1 MNYTSL
7 TYTTENRIATITLN
21 RPDRRN
27 VLDDVMIKELTDV
40 LMSVNRNTQSRIV
53 VITGAGSS
61 FCAGMDLDYLQKFSQ
76 MGQEENLEDAH
87 NLMKMLQLIQTLRK
101 PVIAMVNGVALGGGC
116 GIAAACDFVFAGKE
130 NAKLGV
136 PEVRLGFVPAIILV
150 YLIKR
155 MGEGA
160 AKEFALRGDILDAS
174 TAKTK
179 GLVTE
184 VVADDLL
191 KAGVNEFAEKLAKT
205 TSPSSLT
212 LTKDLF
218 NKFNEMNMKDA
229 MEYAANLNALVRKTE
244 DFKKGVDSFL
254 KKEKLEW

>member
-27 VLDDVMIKELTDV
+27 ALDDLMIKELTDI

-61 FCAGMDLDYLQKFSQ
+61 FCAGMDLDYLQKFSE
-76 MGQEENLEDAH
+76 MGQEENLEDAR
-87 NLMKMLQLIQTLRK
+87 NLMKMLQLIQSLRK
-101 PVIAMVNGVALGGGC
+101 PVIAMVNGAALGGGC
-116 GIAAACDFVFAGKE
+116 GIAAACDFIFAGKE

-136 PEVRLGFVPAIILV
+136 PEVRLGFVPAIILI

-184 VVADDLL
+184 VVTDDLL
-191 KAGVNEFAEKLAKT
+191 KARVHEFAETLAKT
-205 TSPSSLT
+205 TSQASLT
-212 LTKDLF
+212 ITKDLF

-229 MEYAANLNALVRKTE
+229 MEYAANLNAVVRKTD
-244 DFKKGVDSFL
+244 DFKKGVNSFL
-254 KKEKLEW
+254 RKEKLEW

>member
-7 TYTTENRIATITLN
+7 TYTTENRTATITLN

-27 VLDDVMIKELTDV
+27 AIDDVMIKELTDV
-40 LMSVNRNTQSRIV
+40 LLSVNRNTQSRIV

-61 FCAGMDLDYLQKFSQ
+61 FCAGMDLDYLQKISL
-76 MGQEENLEDAH
+76 MGQEENLEDAR
-87 NLMKMLQLIQTLRK
+87 NLMKMLQLIQSLRK
-101 PVIAMVNGVALGGGC
+101 PVIAMVNGAALGGGC
-116 GIAAACDFVFAGKE
+116 GIAAACDFIFAGKN

-136 PEVRLGFVPAIILV
+136 PEVRLGFVPAIILIF
-150 YLIKR
+150 LIKR

-174 TAKTK
+174 VAKSK
-179 GLVTE
+179 GLVTD
-184 VVADDLL
+184 VVIDEMLSSR
-191 KAGVNEFAEKLAKT
+191 VYEFAETLAKT
-205 TSPSSLT
+205 TSSASLT

-218 NKFNEMNMKDA
+218 NKFNEMNIKDA
-229 MEYAANLNALVRKTE
+229 VDYAANLNALVRKTD
-244 DFKKGVDSFL
+244 DFKKGVSSFI